1 MDGKVSMYQS
11 GFSTIL
17 GSVLVAYNNHSF
29 LMHRS
34 RVDYKGFSF
43 RLWVGSRFAQC
54 ASHVILRVDGKLTKA
69 MSRKTW
75 CFRS

>member
-43 RLWVGSRFAQC
+43 RLWVGSRFA
-54 ASHVILRVDGKLTKA
+54 
-69 MSRKTW
+69 
-75 CFRS
+75 